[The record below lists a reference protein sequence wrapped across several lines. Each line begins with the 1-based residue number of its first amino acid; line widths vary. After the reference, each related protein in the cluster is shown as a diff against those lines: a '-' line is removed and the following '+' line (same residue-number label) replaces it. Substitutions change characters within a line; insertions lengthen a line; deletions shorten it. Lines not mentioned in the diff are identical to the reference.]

1 MAAQS
6 KKDES
11 TYYRVYHYTDKHE
24 AGVRFEVNRE
34 VEFDSYYVDKSD
46 LAELVK
52 LPLSEL
58 QSKRKDSVA
67 EEKTA
72 FQAVQTAA
80 DQWTTCAAQTM
91 LLDRAIEYVQTPEV
105 KHTNNEW
112 KPIKDGQMEI
122 SNLVY
127 VMRYKISRQ
136 TEGSHKGQWL
146 VTWGIAINRPPRPKT
161 EKYYWAGDVMVVD
174 IKKKYYNGEAD
185 AQNYIQ
191 GRFDVYAHLFT
202 ELSPP
207 VPDEHKRHFHINGVL
222 LPGYTIAPPERAP
235 HEVADELLSLLDDS
249 DLAAPPGEEQEPP
262 APEVSAPKSAA
273 KAAAPPKAAP
283 EKPTALKPAK
293 KPQRPAAKKK
303 AAAKRP
309 PAPAR

>member
-6 KKDES
+6 KQDER

-24 AGVRFEVNRE
+24 AGVLFDVNLKI
-34 VEFDSYYVDKSD
+34 EFDSYCVDKSD
-46 LAELVK
+46 LAELSK
-52 LPLSEL
+52 LSLKEL
-58 QSKRKDSVA
+58 QSKRTISVG
-67 EEKTA
+67 EEKAA
-72 FQAVQTAA
+72 FQAVQAA
-80 DQWTTCAAQTM
+80 GDQWTVCAAQTM

-105 KHTNNEW
+105 PHTANEW

-127 VMRYKISRQ
+127 VMRYKISQ
-136 TEGSHKGQWL
+136 QKDGNHKGQWL
-146 VTWGIAINRPPRPKT
+146 VTWGIALNRPPRPKT
-161 EKYYWAGDVMVVD
+161 EKYYYAGDVMVVD
-174 IKKKYYNGEAD
+174 VKKKYYNGEAD
-185 AQNYIQ
+185 AQHYIQ

-207 VPDEHKRHFHINGVL
+207 VPDKYKRHFQINGVL

-235 HEVADELLSLLDDS
+235 HEVADELLSLLDDN
-249 DLAAPPGEEQEPP
+249 DLVAQPGEEQEPP
-262 APEVSAPKSAA
+262 TQEAPASKLDTKAVSPSK
-273 KAAAPPKAAP
+273 PAP
-283 EKPTALKPAK
+283 EKRLSPKAAK

-309 PAPAR
+309 SGPAR

>member
-6 KKDES
+6 KKDER

-24 AGVRFEVNRE
+24 AGVLFDVNRK
-34 VEFDSYYVDKSD
+34 VEFDSYCVEKSD

-52 LPLSEL
+52 LSAKEL
-58 QSKRKDSVA
+58 QSKRKDSIG
-67 EEKTA
+67 EEKAA
-72 FQAVQTAA
+72 FKAIQAAG
-80 DQWTTCAAQTM
+80 DQWTTCAARTM

-105 KHTNNEW
+105 QHTANEW

-127 VMRYKISRQ
+127 VMRYKISQQ

-161 EKYYWAGDVMVVD
+161 ERYYYTGDVMVVD
-174 IKKKYYNGEAD
+174 EKKKYYNGEAD

-207 VPDEHKRHFHINGVL
+207 VPDKYKRHFQINGIL

-249 DLAAPPGEEQEPP
+249 DLAAPPDEEQEPP
-262 APEVSAPKSAA
+262 AQEAPASKPAT
-273 KAAAPPKAAP
+273 KAAAPPKAAQDS
-283 EKPTALKPAK
+283 PTPGKPAK

-309 PAPAR
+309 SAPVR

>member
-24 AGVRFEVNRE
+24 PGVLFDVNRKI
-34 VEFDSYYVDKSD
+34 EFDSYYVDKSD

-52 LPLSEL
+52 LPLAEL

-67 EEKTA
+67 EEKAA
-72 FQAVQTAA
+72 FQAVQATA
-80 DQWTTCAAQTM
+80 DQWTTKAAQTM

-127 VMRYKISRQ
+127 VMRYQISKQ

-146 VTWGIAINRPPRPKT
+146 VTWGIAINCPPRPKT
-161 EKYYWAGDVMVVD
+161 EKYYWAGDVMVVEV
-174 IKKKYYNGEAD
+174 KKKYYNGEAD
-185 AQNYIQ
+185 AQHYIQ

-207 VPDEHKRHFHINGVL
+207 VPDKYKRHFHINGVL
-222 LPGYTIAPPERAP
+222 LPGYTVAPPERAP
-235 HEVADELLSLLDDS
+235 HEVADELLSMLDDN
-249 DLAAPPGEEQEPP
+249 DLAAPPGEEQEVPAQEAP
-262 APEVSAPKSAA
+262 APKPTA
-273 KAAAPPKAAP
+273 KAAAPPKADP
-283 EKPTALKPAK
+283 EKPPTTRTAK

-309 PAPAR
+309 SVPAR

>member
-52 LPLSEL
+52 LPLAEL

-72 FQAVQTAA
+72 FQGVQAAA
-80 DQWTTCAAQTM
+80 DQWTTQAVQTM

-127 VMRYKISRQ
+127 VMRYKISQQ

-146 VTWGIAINRPPRPKT
+146 ATWGIAINHPAHPKT
-161 EKYYWAGDVMVVD
+161 EKYYWSGDVMVVEV
-174 IKKKYYNGEAD
+174 KKKYYNGEAD
-185 AQNYIQ
+185 AQHYIQ
-191 GRFDVYAHLFT
+191 GRFDLYAHLFT

-207 VPDEHKRHFHINGVL
+207 IPDKYKRHFCINGVL
-222 LPGYTIAPPERAP
+222 LPGYTVAPPERAP

-249 DLAAPPGEEQEPP
+249 DLAAPPGEEQEEPP
-262 APEVSAPKSAA
+262 AQEAPALKRRHRPKPPRRSLPPSSPLKSLN
-273 KAAAPPKAAP
+273 APPP
-283 EKPTALKPAK
+283 
-293 KPQRPAAKKK
+293 R
-303 AAAKRP
+303 KRP
-309 PAPAR
+309 PPRGHRSRRDRG

>member
-6 KKDES
+6 KQDEQ
-11 TYYRVYHYTDKHE
+11 TYYHVYHYTDKHE
-24 AGVRFEVNRE
+24 AGVLFDVNRKI
-34 VEFDSYYVDKSD
+34 EFDSYYVDKSD

-52 LPLSEL
+52 LSLKEL

-80 DQWTTCAAQTM
+80 DQWTTRAAQTM

-105 KHTNNEW
+105 PHTSNEW

-127 VMRYKISRQ
+127 VMRYKISQ
-136 TEGSHKGQWL
+136 QKDGNHKGQWL

-161 EKYYWAGDVMVVD
+161 EKHYWAGDVMVVD

-185 AQNYIQ
+185 AQHYIQ

-207 VPDEHKRHFHINGVL
+207 VPDKYKRHFQINGIL

-235 HEVADELLSLLDDS
+235 HEVADELLSLLDDN

-262 APEVSAPKSAA
+262 AQEAPAPKPAA
-273 KAAAPPKAAP
+273 KAVPPPNAAP
-283 EKPTALKPAK
+283 EKPLSPKSAK
-293 KPQRPAAKKK
+293 KPQRPAVKKK
-303 AAAKRP
+303 AAKRP
-309 PAPAR
+309 SAPAR